1 MRTVFCPAKPHS
13 CSMGVAVLCLVS
25 MLVFTGC
32 FSARVERDAKELTG
46 DTAIPLRELQNQAV
60 AAAFFNESVANQ
72 NPIESDFQ
80 RYLAED
86 CARSCSEFLFQNR
99 DLPSFTEFEGQV
111 VRTPSGQIDGY
122 VLAMGARKQGVAAV
136 ITGAVTVIRKLE
148 DTIGIWWFER
158 PLYLL
163 AVHTNVS
170 VYDSETGAKIM
181 SEDYEEQVEIPKEQ
195 FDAVGGNDWSGSYPY
210 VDDALALIG
219 DELGGDV
226 CAVLKD
232 QSFKAYLSAAE
243 AGRVVLTSGAQAGI
257 SVGNEFGVYDSST
270 VITGKGGAR
279 YIGPGT
285 QVGVVKIVS
294 VSDRSAE
301 GEVVSGEVPNDLAC
315 LKLIKN

>member
-1 MRTVFCPAKPHS
+1 MRTVFCPAKPYF
-13 CSMGVAVLCLVS
+13 CSMSVAALCLVL

-32 FSARVERDAKELTG
+32 FSAQVERDAKELTG
-46 DTAIPLRELQNQAV
+46 DTTRTPRELQNQAV
-60 AAAFFNESVANQ
+60 AAAFINVSGVNQ
-72 NPIESDFQ
+72 HPIESDFQ

-86 CARSCSEFLFQNR
+86 CAKSCSDFLFQNR
-99 DLPSFTEFEGQV
+99 DLPSFSEFEGQV

-170 VYDSETGAKIM
+170 VYDSETGSKIM

-195 FDAVGGNDWSGSYPY
+195 FDAVAVNDWSGSYPHI
-210 VDDALALIG
+210 DDALALIA

-226 CAVLKD
+226 CFVLKD
-232 QSFKAYLSAAE
+232 QSFKAYLSSAE

-301 GEVVSGEVPNDLAC
+301 GEVVSGEVPNDMAC
-315 LKLIKN
+315 LKPIKK